1 MWAKLE
7 QYVWNVWGFFL
18 WTEVFVVSALG
29 GKVPGLSWGMKS
41 IHISPKL
48 SWRLR
53 VERTQLTN
61 AQSEEHVNYF
71 SDTCVTC
78 AYHPIPFLLDSMTW
92 LQFQVNFT
100 IHDNIRSVR
109 TGAEGTACVASRRSL
124 RWMKNLIMI
133 PLFCECGC
141 AENTIESMARCVL
154 KKVIRFRV

>member
-1 MWAKLE
+1 MFEDFFCGRRFLLFPHWGGRFLVFREAWSLFTFLQNLAGGWE
-7 QYVWNVWGFFL
+7 WN
-18 WTEVFVVSALG
+18 E
-29 GKVPGLSWGMKS
+29 LSWQT
-41 IHISPKL
+41 P
-48 SWRLR
+48 
-53 VERTQLTN
+53 
-61 AQSEEHVNYF
+61 QSEEHVNYF